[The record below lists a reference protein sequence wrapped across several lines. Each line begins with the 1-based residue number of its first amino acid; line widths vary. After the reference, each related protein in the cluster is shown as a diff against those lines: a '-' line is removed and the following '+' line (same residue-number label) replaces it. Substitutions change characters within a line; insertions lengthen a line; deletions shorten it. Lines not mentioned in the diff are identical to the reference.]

1 LCRLAVT
8 RAVAKV
14 PGVISEEVNLQRDD
28 VVVRYDDRT
37 TSPSAISAAI
47 AAAGYRPHPVR

>member
-37 TSPSAISAAI
+37 TSPSAISVAI